1 MTDVVKEATNSEEGT
16 SLCDSEMQDKGASS
30 ANRAP
35 ELYHELEVA
44 KLMLRFSVG
53 DVVQCNTG
61 RGRAEGVVLQ
71 RFYRE
76 EVWPPG
82 YYAAVRS
89 GLEVASCPDHA
100 AHSHTAAFAML
111 RSQYQVRLNECNS
124 DGYDLIY
131 APLDEDRYIRRSS
144 SVPEVTASALHV
156 DGRLS
161 KERRLIRKL
170 EDSLCCYDDSKPC
183 RRQLVLYDRVRTQHK
198 KAMDCIIADLC
209 HGLARSA

>member
-1 MTDVVKEATNSEEGT
+1 MEEVVEAARLLEEGGPVW
-16 SLCDSEMQDKGASS
+16 DGDGANSDDAECS
-30 ANRAP
+30 VP
-35 ELYHELEVA
+35 ELYDEDQAANLI
-44 KLMLRFSVG
+44 LRFSVG
-53 DVVQCNTG
+53 DEVACTIPGNG
-61 RGRAEGVVLQ
+61 LAEGVVLK

-76 EVWPPG
+76 SEWPRG